1 MNARWALISLIIA
14 GMLQALIESMRPK
27 QWVKNGIVFAA
38 LVFDV
43 QLFQVQPFLRTLAG
57 FAILCVLSSSVYLF
71 NDLADIEKDRLHPTK
86 RLRPLASG
94 RLSKN
99 VALVVAVLL
108 PLVAV
113 PVSFVLQWR
122 FGIVASV
129 YLLSN
134 ILYSFWLKNVV
145 IVDVLLL
152 AAGYVLRV
160 AAGVALIT
168 VERFSPWLYI
178 CITLLALFMG
188 FGKRRGELVLLG
200 GGGNGAAAGGSR
212 RVLQDYTIPFLDEL
226 INIVSTA
233 TIMAYSLYTFSAPNL
248 PDNHAMMLTIP
259 FVLYGI
265 FRYLYLIHIKGEG
278 GAPDELV
285 LTDRPLQITFVL
297 WGLSAVAVLY
307 LSKVL

>member
-1 MNARWALISLIIA
+1 MRTFAPIALIIA
-14 GMLQALIESMRPK
+14 GMLLALIESMRPK
-27 QWVKNGIVFAA
+27 QWIKNGIVFAA
-38 LVFDV
+38 LVFDT
-43 QLFQVQPFLRTLAG
+43 QLFMVQPLLRTVAG
-57 FAILCVLSSSVYLF
+57 FAILCALSSSVYLF
-71 NDLADIEKDRLHPTK
+71 NDLADIEKDRLHPKK
-86 RLRPLASG
+86 RFRPLASG
-94 RLSKN
+94 RLTKN
-99 VALVVAVLL
+99 VALAVAVLL
-108 PLVAV
+108 PLIAV
-113 PVSFVLQWR
+113 PISFMLQWR
-122 FGIVASV
+122 FGVVAGV
-129 YLLSN
+129 YLISN
-134 ILYSFWLKNVV
+134 VLYSFWLKNVV

-200 GGGNGAAAGGSR
+200 DASPGGSR
-212 RVLQDYTIPFLDEL
+212 KVLQDYTLAYLDEL

-285 LTDRPLQITFVL
+285 LTDRPLQITFAL

-307 LSKVL
+307 VSKFG

>member
-1 MNARWALISLIIA
+1 MLAALF
-14 GMLQALIESMRPK
+14 ETMRPK
-27 QWVKNGIVFAA
+27 HWIKNGVVFAA

-43 QLFQVQPFLRTLAG
+43 QLFLLQPFLRILAG
-57 FAILCVLSSSVYLF
+57 FALLCLLSSTVYIF
-71 NDLADIEKDRLHPTK
+71 NDLADVEKDRLHPKK

-94 RLSKN
+94 RLNKGLAIAA
-99 VALVVAVLL
+99 ALVL

-113 PVSFVLQWR
+113 PISFLLQWR
-122 FGIVASV
+122 FGVVACA
-129 YLLSN
+129 YLITN

-145 IVDVLLL
+145 IVDVLLV

-160 AAGVALIT
+160 GAGVALIT

-178 CITLLALFMG
+178 CVTLLALFMG

-200 GGGNGAAAGGSR
+200 SGGSAGSSR
-212 RVLQDYTIPFLDEL
+212 RVLQEYTIPFLDEL
-226 INIVSTA
+226 INLVSTA

-259 FVLYGI
+259 FVMYGI

-285 LTDRPLQITFVL
+285 LTDRPLQFTFAL
-297 WGLSAVAVLY
+297 WGLSAVLVLY
-307 LSKVL
+307 LSKIII

>member
-1 MNARWALISLIIA
+1 
-14 GMLQALIESMRPK
+14 MRPK
-27 QWVKNGIVFAA
+27 QWIKNGVVFAA

-43 QLFQVQPFLRTLAG
+43 QLFQPQPFLRILAG
-57 FAILCVLSSSVYLF
+57 FALLCILSSTVYIF
-71 NDLADIEKDRLHPTK
+71 NDLSDVAKDQLHPKK

-94 RLSKN
+94 RLSKS
-99 VALVVAVLL
+99 VALAAAVLL

-113 PVSFVLQWR
+113 PISFLLEWR
-122 FGIVASV
+122 FGVVACV
-129 YLLSN
+129 YLLTN
-134 ILYSFWLKNVV
+134 ILYSFWLKDVV
-145 IVDVLLL
+145 IVDVMLV

-160 AAGVALIT
+160 GAGVALIT

-200 GGGNGAAAGGSR
+200 GSSAGGSR
-212 RVLQDYTIPFLDEL
+212 RVLLDYTIPFLDEL
-226 INIVSTA
+226 INLVSTA

-259 FVLYGI
+259 FVMYGI

-285 LTDRPLQITFVL
+285 LTDRPLQITFAL
-297 WGLSAVAVLY
+297 WGLSAMLVLY
-307 LSKVL
+307 LSKIAIP